1 MKETILIVEDQA
13 EIRELLTTVIEHEH
27 KHNVMAVGT
36 GEEALRVFG
45 EHDISMVLLD
55 QKLPGIHGLEV
66 LERLQ
71 QMDENAVVVMMTGYA
86 NVETAVTAMKQGALD
101 YIEKPFDLGK
111 VKDVIRRGT
120 TLSQLFRE
128 QKEKLRRHTA
138 KMFQS
143 LPACRMQQLFQTVN

>member
-13 EIRELLTTVIEHEH
+13 EIRELLTTVMQHEH
-27 KHNVMAVGT
+27 KYNVMAVET

-45 EHDISMVLLD
+45 EHNIAMVLLD
-55 QKLPGIHGLEV
+55 QKLPGMNGLEV

-86 NVETAVTAMKQGALD
+86 NVESAVTAMKRGALD
-101 YIEKPFDLGK
+101 YIEKPFDLEK
-111 VKDVIRRGT
+111 VKEVVRRGT

-128 QKEKLRRHTA
+128 QKERAHRHTA
-138 KMFQS
+138 KMFQG
-143 LPACRMQQLFQTVN
+143 LPACRLQYLFQTVN